1 MLLVQL
7 KSADV
12 ACENATLRTS
22 PSSGQAAT
30 SSQLRHPKLLAC
42 HSRAALGVVK
52 HVLPYWTH
60 RKSNM
65 TDYFDEKAQQV
76 QPDSFAAFGIEII
89 SRNGKAD
96 EIVQMINF
104 ARLAALSDVAHY
116 VKEVFYDSKACICTF
131 KLTEAVVDGD
141 AVATELRRA
150 AKESIA
156 QFDWFGYVDHGNN
169 FA

>member
-1 MLLVQL
+1 MAPPDQFSL
-7 KSADV
+7 
-12 ACENATLRTS
+12 S
-22 PSSGQAAT
+22 PD
-30 SSQLRHPKLLAC
+30 
-42 HSRAALGVVK
+42 
-52 HVLPYWTH
+52 
-60 RKSNM
+60 M